1 MNMTTKLLLW
11 LILVLLLGWLWFGP
25 WYCCWQQ
32 WLCPDCVKGAGTE
45 EQIGA
50 LEGEQEGA
58 LAMHAPIEFLW
69 NAAEAQTYEGWDS
82 LKSSIVAGLADNKV
96 LEITGLYWEG
106 EEAPDTF
113 ATMGFARAAAVRALL
128 ADAIPVGQMEL
139 KSQRQDGA
147 VDKEAPLQAFSYRWK
162 EVVAEAE
169 EAPAEPA
176 VEQISTE
183 RVLFRF
189 ATNSANPKNV
199 DADIK
204 AYLDKVAERVRKTGE
219 KVILIGHTDNVGS
232 DKLNQRLGRK
242 RAEAV
247 RKMLRKRGVPSAQIE
262 VQSMGSTDPVASNST
277 EAGRAENRRVEL
289 KIEKE

>member
-11 LILVLLLGWLWFGP
+11 LILVILLGWLWFGP

-45 EQIGA
+45 EQIGTTG
-50 LEGEQEGA
+50 EGEQEA

-69 NAAEAQTYEGWDS
+69 NDAEAHTYAGWDS
-82 LKSSIVAGLADNKV
+82 LKSSLVAGMADNKV

-113 ATMGFARAAAVRALL
+113 ATMGFARAAAVRDLL
-128 ADAIPVGQMEL
+128 SKVIPVGQMEL

-147 VDKEAPLQAFSYRWK
+147 VDQASPLEAVSFRWK
-162 EVVAEAE
+162 EVVVEE

-176 VEQISTE
+176 VEEISTE

-189 ATNSANPKNV
+189 ATNSANPRNV

-204 AYLDKVAERVRKTGE
+204 AYLDKVAERVKKTGE
-219 KVILIGHTDNVGS
+219 KIVLIGHTDNVGN
-232 DKLNQRLGRK
+232 DKLNDRLGRK

-262 VQSMGSTDPVASNST
+262 VRSMGSKDPVASNST

-289 KIEKE
+289 KIEQ